1 MMRLACKHAIHWVHE
16 DLLHLHA
23 REFIFFCLSRLEALS
38 RNLPKWDL
46 QCMPRRTHCHQSW
59 FL

>member
-23 REFIFFCLSRLEALS
+23 REFIFFLLV
-38 RNLPKWDL
+38 
-46 QCMPRRTHCHQSW
+46 
-59 FL
+59 